1 MHSGGVL
8 TARILERNCVAGT
21 SIWKCFSPTVWTM
34 ALNAIMLISEI
45 SMMVIKD
52 CYIELD
58 FLKLDYGCF
67 FTLVFVHGCTCT
79 VCWNVVVV
87 YWWGSFPLSVSNPIF
102 REKLICCLLLYKIE
116 AKISHNH
123 RLYRHVLHSVT
134 AWEFLVW
141 WLPVL
146 FCCYTLLWLVFT
158 LYLLL
163 TCAPSVLLPS
173 CVPLLM
179 SLTHS
184 THSIEVL
191 PIPGLLSCEQG
202 SAVESHLPFKASNYY
217 LKPGLSE

>member
-8 TARILERNCVAGT
+8 TARILERNCAAGT

-58 FLKLDYGCF
+58 FLKLDYGCY

-163 TCAPSVLLPS
+163 TCAPSVLLPPVFLCWCPWLIVPTVLRS
-173 CVPLLM
+173 CPYRGCSAASRAQLLNLT
-179 SLTHS
+179 SL
-184 THSIEVL
+184 
-191 PIPGLLSCEQG
+191 
-202 SAVESHLPFKASNYY
+202 
-217 LKPGLSE
+217 LKRQITT